1 MQNKKLIL
9 LMLTVIVVLI
19 SVNLVFAAHY
29 EYDALGRLVKVDYSN
44 EQTTKSAS
52 YSYDPGGN
60 IVGITGFQSVTEI
73 TTEGTTETVTET
85 TTSNTA
91 ALVWN
96 YSTGENIN
104 NAYTV
109 NANSWSNAV
118 PVTYGN
124 LTLTSAVKM
133 ESNSSISFTAPQAG
147 TLKVVSYS
155 TQTTPKIKI
164 NNVSYTIS
172 TNGMTAIP
180 LSPTGT
186 YTITKDTTNT
196 YLYYLSFEY
205 ELPKPTYIWNYTN
218 STNTDNFYT
227 VSSANEWSNAVS
239 VLYGDL
245 TLTRAIK
252 METNT
257 AVSFTAPK
265 AGKLTLVTYSTKTT
279 PTVNIN
285 NTTQNVSTNGYTEIN
300 LTAGGTY
307 TITKGTTNTYL
318 YYISFIES

>member
-1 MQNKKLIL
+1 MQNKRIIL
-9 LMLTVIVVLI
+9 LLLTFIAVLI
-19 SVNLVFAAHY
+19 SINLAFAAHY

-60 IVGITGFQSVTEI
+60 IVGVTGFQSVTEI

-96 YSTGENIN
+96 YSTGENTN

-118 PVTYGN
+118 PITYGS

-180 LSPTGT
+180 LSPAGT

-205 ELPKPTYIWNYTN
+205 ELLKPTYIWNYTN

-227 VSSANEWSNAVS
+227 VSSANEWTNATS
-239 VLYGDL
+239 VTYGDL

-252 METNT
+252 MESNT